1 MGRYAGANCMSYAL
15 NRRRWMLPVG
25 WEEFESNWFDT
36 DPMEL
41 VETMASQFNLKL
53 VAPDE
58 MTKNKEYIAF
68 RYEIGYDEDEDVQ
81 YVGDFHFM
89 KRHKTGHWTHKRGS
103 LPVEGVSQKF
113 VFADVWTNGN
123 YLYNSEL
130 YLFEVLG

>member
-1 MGRYAGANCMSYAL
+1 
-15 NRRRWMLPVG
+15 MLPVG
-25 WEEFESNWFDT
+25 WYDFESEWHDT

-68 RYEIGYDEDEDVQ
+68 RYEIAYDEEDDTT
-81 YVGDFHFM
+81 YIGDFHFI

-113 VFADVWTNGN
+113 VLADEWTNGF